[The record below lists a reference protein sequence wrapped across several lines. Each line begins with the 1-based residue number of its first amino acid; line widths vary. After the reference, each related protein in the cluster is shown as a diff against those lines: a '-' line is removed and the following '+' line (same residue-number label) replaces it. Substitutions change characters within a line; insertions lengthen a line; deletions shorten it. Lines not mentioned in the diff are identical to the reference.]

1 MSLQIYNTETRKKE
15 IFTPI
20 HPGKVGMYVC
30 GVTVYDLCHIGH
42 ARVMVVFDTVVRHLR
57 ALGYEVNYVRNI
69 TDIDDKIIKRALEN
83 GESIQELTTR
93 MITEMHADEA
103 AMNVLRPD
111 MEPKATEHMDE
122 IRQMIGT
129 LIQKGFAYPAE
140 NGDVYFKVKA
150 FETYGK
156 LSGKNIDDLESGA
169 RVDVNEVKQDP
180 LDFVLWKA
188 SKENEPSWNSDWGN
202 GRPGWHIE
210 CSAMSTKCL
219 GNHFDIHGGG
229 MDLSFPHH
237 ENEIAQSECATGEHY
252 VNTWMHCGFV
262 RIDDEKM
269 SKSLNNFFTIR
280 EVLKIYH
287 PEVIRYF
294 LLSSHYRSPV
304 NYSEENLNIAKASVG
319 RLYSA
324 IENTSDIAKGVAA
337 TEGTDYES
345 EFMAAM
351 NDDFNTPK
359 AIAVLFELAK
369 EVNKTKLPGL
379 VNLLIKL
386 ANQIGLLEHSA
397 ESFFKTQPTDSTL
410 TDEMIA
416 QLIEERKS
424 ARADKNFARS
434 DEIRDLLAEQ
444 GIELLDNS
452 EGTTWRRG

>member
-1 MSLQIYNTETRKKE
+1 MSLQIFNTETRQKE
-15 IFTPI
+15 LFKPI
-20 HPGKVGMYVC
+20 HDNKVGMYVC

-57 ALGYEVNYVRNI
+57 LLGYDVNYVRNI

-83 GESIQELTTR
+83 GESIQALTER
-93 MITEMHADEA
+93 MISEMHADEK

-111 MEPKATEHMDE
+111 MEPKATEYMSE
-122 IRQMIGT
+122 IKGMIQV
-129 LIQKGFAYPAE
+129 LIDKGFAYPAS
-140 NGDVYFKVKA
+140 NGDVYFKVNSFA
-150 FETYGK
+150 EYGR
-156 LSGKNIDDLESGA
+156 LSGKRLEDLEAGA
-169 RVDVNEVKQDP
+169 RVEVNQMKQNP

-188 SKENEPSWNSDWGN
+188 SKADEPAWESNWGE

-237 ENEIAQSECATGEHY
+237 ENEIAQSECATGDHY

-280 EVLKIYH
+280 EVLKVFQ

-294 LLSSHYRSPV
+294 LLASHYRSPV
-304 NYSEENLNIAKASVG
+304 NYSQENLESAKASVG

-324 IENTSDIAKGVAA
+324 LESIAPDQPSENT
-337 TEGTDYES
+337 EYEAQ
-345 EFMAAM
+345 FMAVM

-359 AIAVLFELAK
+359 AMAVLFELAK
-369 EVNKTKLPGL
+369 EVNKTKEAGL
-379 VNLLIKL
+379 AGLLIKL
-386 ANQIGLLEHSA
+386 GNQIGLLEQSP
-397 ESFFKTQPTDSTL
+397 EEFFKFQPSGSEL
-410 TDEMIA
+410 TEEMIA
-416 QLIEERKS
+416 HLIEDRKN

-434 DEIRDLLAEQ
+434 DEIRDELGAL
-444 GIELLDNS
+444 GVELLDSS
-452 EGTTWRRG
+452 EGTSWRRV